1 MSPSSTGTSQSP
13 LTPAQTGRLQQ
24 LWTLLL
30 HLAEASSLGALEQI
44 VRANSFD
51 PTASSSISSPS
62 PGLNRRNSLFGRSA
76 NSARS
81 REKRASA
88 SAESIYHTRLLQSFR
103 DVGLTA
109 AQLRS
114 VRHFL
119 ARMTPEDVRF
129 GILTAAKHENPD
141 TYVLRFLRV
150 SKWDVNQA
158 LVHLLGAIVWRLKEM
173 QVDNVLLPRGE
184 LFAAEQEKDGSDPYK
199 AEDAR
204 GFLRQFR
211 VGKAFVHGVDR
222 MNRPV
227 ATIRIRLHRPG
238 AQSEAALHQFIT
250 HLVECT
256 RLVMSPGA
264 ESADYGAV
272 KFIIRCFEIYY
283 PDSVGLILM
292 HNAPRVFS
300 GVWKIIKPWMA
311 PRMVERI
318 HFTRSVNDLDKF
330 IDRDQILAELGGD
343 EDWEYEYIE
352 PQAEENLP
360 MTDFITRDAL
370 LAERQSLGEEF
381 LSATSR
387 WVSAAHTGELKEI
400 NEAAGHREEITE
412 QLRVNYWRLDPYVRA
427 RNNLDRTGV
436 IQDGGLIEMYPMS
449 QPQTPLGVIQ
459 TAKVLQVEHVRGRV
473 KVVNV

>member
-1 MSPSSTGTSQSP
+1 MSPSSTGNST
-13 LTPAQTGRLQQ
+13 LTPAQSARLQR

-51 PTASSSISSPS
+51 PTALSSTSSPS
-62 PGLNRRNSLFGRSA
+62 PGLNRRNSLFGRSP
-76 NSARS
+76 STARS
-81 REKRASA
+81 REKRASV
-88 SAESIYHTRLLQSFR
+88 STESVYHTRLLQSFR

-141 TYVLRFLRV
+141 IYLLRFLRV
-150 SKWDVNQA
+150 SKWNVNQA
-158 LVHLLGAIVWRLKEM
+158 LVHLLSTIVWRLKEM
-173 QVDNVLLPRGE
+173 QVDNVVLSRGE
-184 LFAAEQEKDGSDPYK
+184 LHAAEQGKDGSDPYK
-199 AEDAR
+199 AEEAR
-204 GFLRQFR
+204 GFLQQFR
-211 VGKAFVHGVDR
+211 VGKAFLHGVDR
-222 MNRPV
+222 MNRPI
-227 ATIRIRLHRPG
+227 ATIRIRLHRHG
-238 AQSEAALHQFIT
+238 GQSEAALNQYVV
-250 HLVECT
+250 HLVEWT
-256 RLVMSPGA
+256 RLVMAPPV

-272 KFIIRCFEIYY
+272 KFIIHCFEIYY
-283 PDSVGLILM
+283 PDSVGLILL
-292 HNAPRVFS
+292 HNAPRIFS
-300 GVWKIIKPWMA
+300 GVWKIIRPWMA

-318 HFTRSVNDLDKF
+318 HFTRSVSDLEKF
-330 IDRDQILAELGGD
+330 IDCDQIPSDLGGD

-352 PQAEENLP
+352 PQPEENLP
-360 MTDFITRDAL
+360 MTDFITRDTL
-370 LAERQSLGEEF
+370 LSERQSLGEEL

-387 WVSAAHTGELKEI
+387 WVSAAHTGEPKEI
-400 NEAAGHREEITE
+400 AEAIAHREEIIE
-412 QLRVNYWRLDPYVRA
+412 QLRVNYWSLDPYVRA